1 MRRSSGK
8 PGWSAETD
16 AVLAAIAA
24 WGRDHPRATLA
35 EIEDAVDEQVARLRQ
50 HLVEE
55 RLQAHALADEARSP
69 ERRVCP
75 GCGGAMRSHGK
86 KPRTLTTKQGGAL
99 ELDRT
104 YWWCPRC
111 RAGLFPPG

>member
-1 MRRSSGK
+1 MRRTSDT
-8 PGWSAETD
+8 PGWTAETD
-16 AVLAAIAA
+16 AVVATIET
-24 WGRDHPRATLA
+24 WRRDHPRATLT

-55 RLQAHALADEARSP
+55 SLQAHALGDEARSP

-86 KPRTLTTKQGGAL
+86 KPRTLMTKQGGAL

-104 YWWCPRC
+104 FWRCPRC
-111 RAGLFPPG
+111 RAGFFPPG

>member
-1 MRRSSGK
+1 MRHSNEK
-8 PGWSAETD
+8 PGWSAETA
-16 AVLAAIAA
+16 AVLAEIGA
-24 WGRDHPRATLA
+24 WGRAHPRATLS

-50 HLVEE
+50 QLVEE
-55 RLQAHALADEARSP
+55 RIQAHALADEARSP

-75 GCGGAMRSHGK
+75 ECGGALQAHGK
-86 KPRTLTTKQGGAL
+86 KPRMLTTKQGGAL
-99 ELDRT
+99 ALDRT

>member
-1 MRRSSGK
+1 MRGSSEDS
-8 PGWSAETD
+8 GWSVAAD
-16 AVLAAIAA
+16 AVLSEIAA
-24 WGRDHPRATLA
+24 WGRTHPRATLA

-55 RLQAHALADEARSP
+55 RIAAHALADTARSP

-75 GCGGAMRSHGK
+75 GCGGAMQSHGK
-86 KPRTLTTKQGGAL
+86 KSRTLRTKQGGAL
-99 ELDRT
+99 ELERT
-104 YWWCPRC
+104 YWSCPRC